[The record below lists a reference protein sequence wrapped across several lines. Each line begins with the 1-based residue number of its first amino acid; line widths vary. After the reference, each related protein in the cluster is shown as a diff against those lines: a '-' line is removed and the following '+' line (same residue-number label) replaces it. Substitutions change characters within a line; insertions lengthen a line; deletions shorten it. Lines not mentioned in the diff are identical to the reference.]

1 MKKALA
7 ILLLVLFVVGL
18 YFNFVHTGSTSDKQA
33 NENQDAETTT
43 DDSTEEETANDNSTS
58 DSDSQEQNT
67 NDIAFKEPSIQEL
80 YDQRLENNEAL
91 IIDVL
96 TPSYYNSDFVDRL
109 SESFPTYSIQVNQVD
124 MPGNTVEM
132 NELTVNENSDIVIMD
147 AMQIADYND
156 EVLPERN
163 RGNLSDAYMDLY
175 NSDKIVII
183 LGDANVHE
191 HENLMNTLNDDAEF
205 FVNNDYFY
213 IDNKDVSVEDPY
225 NEDDNVLNPE
235 LEDAVIE
242 NIRSYLLQ

>member
-43 DDSTEEETANDNSTS
+43 DDSTEEETANDDSAS

-109 SESFPTYSIQVNQVD
+109 SESFPTDSIQVNQVD

-163 RGNLSDAYMDLY
+163 RSNLSDAYMDLY

-225 NEDDNVLNPE
+225 NEDDDVLNAD

>member
-43 DDSTEEETANDNSTS
+43 DDSTEEETANDDSAS
-58 DSDSQEQNT
+58 DSDSQEQTN
-67 NDIAFKEPSIQEL
+67 NDITFKEPSIQEL
-80 YDQRLENNEAL
+80 YEQRLENNEAL

-109 SESFPTYSIQVNQVD
+109 SESFPTDSIQVNQVD

-163 RGNLSDAYMDLY
+163 SGNLSDAYMDLY

-183 LGDANVHE
+183 LGNANVHE

>member
-43 DDSTEEETANDNSTS
+43 DDSTEEETANDDSAS

-109 SESFPTYSIQVNQVD
+109 SESFPTDSIQVNQVD

-163 RGNLSDAYMDLY
+163 RSNLSDAYMDLY

-183 LGDANVHE
+183 LGNANVHE

>member
-58 DSDSQEQNT
+58 YSDSQEQNT

-109 SESFPTYSIQVNQVD
+109 SESFPTDSIQVNQVD

-163 RGNLSDAYMDLY
+163 RSNLSDAYMDLY

-183 LGDANVHE
+183 LGNANIHE